1 MTRRSTYLLF
11 RSEIVNNVE
20 ELPNL
25 LRSFTLDH
33 VGDSLAPDIAAQHR
47 QETKH
52 IVIREGLTCSKGLI
66 SR

>member
-33 VGDSLAPDIAAQHR
+33 VGDSLAPDIAVQHR
-47 QETKH
+47 
-52 IVIREGLTCSKGLI
+52 
-66 SR
+66 